1 MQQITPNMKHRE
13 NGQVTTALLLAA
25 GTGSRLHPLT
35 DTAPKCL
42 TELNGS
48 TLIERFIHALQCN
61 GIKRLV
67 VVVGYLDAHIKRYLN
82 QLKNDLEIEY
92 IHNPRFQNTN
102 NIYSLWLARA
112 TINEPFLLAE
122 CDLVFDPALLKP
134 MMTPD
139 RVAVSQRLPWMN
151 GSVVS
156 LDLAGKVS
164 RLHRLNAHPSG
175 EALFKTV
182 NIYSFSLPTW
192 RLITT
197 RLQQHIDGNQLSGY
211 YETVLTE
218 LIEEGRLSLEAV
230 FFDEARWYEVDTL
243 PDLRA
248 AEIMFPRHMVQEATA
263 IVAGT
268 AA

>member
-1 MQQITPNMKHRE
+1 MRQITPNMKERE
-13 NGQVTTALLLAA
+13 HGHITTALLLAA

-35 DTAPKCL
+35 DAAPKCL
-42 TELNGS
+42 TEVNGS

-67 VVVGYLDAHIKRYLN
+67 VVVGHLGSHIKQYLDGLES
-82 QLKNDLEIEY
+82 DLEIDY
-92 IHNPRFQNTN
+92 ISNPEFRNSN

-122 CDLVFDPALLKP
+122 CDLVFDPDLLQP

-139 RVAVSQRLPWMN
+139 RIAVSQRLPWMN

-156 LDLAGKVS
+156 LDQTDKVS
-164 RLHRLNAHPSG
+164 SIRPHGYQPGKA
-175 EALFKTV
+175 ALFKTV
-182 NIYSFSLPTW
+182 NLYSFSLATW
-192 RLITT
+192 RTITT
-197 RLQQHIDGNQLSGY
+197 RLQQHIDAKQLSDY

-218 LIEEGRLSLEAV
+218 LIDESRVSLEAV
-230 FFDEARWYEVDTL
+230 FFDETRWYEVDTL

-248 AEIMFPRHMVQEATA
+248 AEKMFLGNMTQATA
-263 IVAGT
+263 VKS
-268 AA
+268 